1 MDIGINLSI
10 NGSNVIGSTGLTP
23 PLDDYTGAQT
33 AYSIARKLRTAYAG
47 SAIRVRESS
56 GDTEADIGF
65 DADGNLDETALL
77 AHCGSNSGYI
87 TTAYDQSGNSND
99 WTQSTANLQPRIV
112 NAGTIDK
119 VNGKPAMLSDATALS
134 QDYISSS
141 ITSVDPSSTF
151 IVCQTN
157 TDRSCG
163 FGAGGATSRYV
174 GYIRNASASRPDI
187 NAGTP
192 TYTVNSVA
200 QSSTRQALYDS
211 MLSNQVVLSVIE
223 VDMSDANWNTLN
235 SQVAQFDSFKPYDYQ
250 QETILYNSDMTSD
263 RAAIEANI
271 NEYYSIY

>member
-23 PLDDYTGAQT
+23 PLDLVTGAQT
-33 AYSIARKLRTAYAG
+33 AYSIARKLRTTYSG

-99 WTQSTANLQPRIV
+99 WTQSTANLQSRIV
-112 NAGTIDK
+112 NAGTVDK
-119 VNGKPAMLSDATALS
+119 VNGKPAILSDATASS
-134 QDYISSS
+134 QDRLTATLTGSATTTAFHVIK
-141 ITSVDPSSTF
+141 ST
-151 IVCQTN
+151 
-157 TDRSCG
+157 R
-163 FGAGGATSRYV
+163 AR
-174 GYIRNASASRPDI
+174 GYICEGDSGTEFYGYFRNTTGNSYQT
-187 NAGTP
+187 AGTP
-192 TYTVNSVA
+192 TNYVNGSAIGGLRSDLYTAIINIQCNLSLINLDL
-200 QSSTRQALYDS
+200 STWSEL
-211 MLSNQVVLSVIE
+211 
-223 VDMSDANWNTLN
+223 NTN
-235 SQVAQFDSFKPYDYQ
+235 GVSDSFQPPDYI
-250 QETILYNSDMTSD
+250 QETIIYDSDKSSD